1 MRRRYFICGDKL
13 MAFNAKVGTSTFAR
27 AIVKKYYGDLDAKLL
42 SAAYPEGQSAD
53 TLQVQSMVPYRVNP
67 DRPVV
72 LLVRDPVERFRSAMA
87 QVNLDDVDA
96 TITEL
101 LTEEGAY
108 GYIRGVKLVEN
119 AHFVKQSTI
128 KGNPIYYFKF
138 PEQVD
143 EAARFLG
150 LDLPLVIINENTR
163 GDKPDVTEAQA
174 EAIRQFYTE
183 DYNLWS
189 SL

>member
-1 MRRRYFICGDKL
+1 MIQRYFICGDKL
-13 MAFNAKVGTSTFAR
+13 MVLNAKVGTSTFAR
-27 AIVKKYYGDLDAKLL
+27 AIIKKYYPEIDETIL
-42 SAAYPEGQSAD
+42 SVHYPNGENAD
-53 TLQVQSMVPYRVNP
+53 TRQWQMMVPYRINP

-72 LLVRDPVERFRSAMA
+72 CLIRDPVDRFRSAMA
-87 QVNLDDVDA
+87 QVGLTDVDA
-96 TITEL
+96 AISELNTEAGL
-101 LTEEGAY
+101 Y
-108 GYIRGVKLVEN
+108 GRRNMGKLVEN
-119 AHFVKQSTI
+119 VHFVKQSTI
-128 KGNPIYYFKF
+128 KGSPIYYFRF
-138 PEQVD
+138 PDQVD
-143 EAARFLG
+143 EAAAVLG